1 MEYIKA
7 RGIRYANE
15 LPTIRKKK
23 NTPLQPVFEAFTNAW
38 EAIREKYTDEHI
50 NLGCITLELYCISNA
65 LSETNGI
72 YDFEKLCIRDNGIGL
87 NDESYERLV
96 TLRDNSKHFSNKGTG
111 RIQYIHTFDE
121 TILESVFKRNDNSY
135 WMRKVT
141 LSKKDAFISQNAIM
155 RLDEEKEVPS
165 ESTNTIVT
173 FLRPLESGDIDYFQ
187 ALNIDILKEELLKHF
202 LSLFC
207 DNRAILPHIKIVCY
221 KNQNAEKKLEIKTED
236 IPEPNKEETFTISYS
251 QLGENNRIVH
261 SLKKEEFTLKSFVQP
276 DTNLK
281 ENAIYLVSKGERASS
296 IKLENLAATDSIA
309 GNRYLFLLSS
319 PYIDNHDRDDRG
331 NIVLIS
337 AKDFRAQE
345 EGSLFPEETILLDDI
360 VEETNN
366 NINRLYNEL
375 DSKNQEKNK
384 TIDEL
389 QQMFLLN
396 PCTVDKIRR
405 KIKNTDSEETILK
418 AIYQADSE
426 IEAQKDDAIRKQLEE
441 IKTITPD
448 KTDDYSTKIQ
458 EKVDELITSIPLQN
472 RTVLSKY
479 IARRKIVLDL
489 FDEILN
495 RELESLKNGKRI
507 DEKLLHNLLF
517 QQGKYSENPDDSD
530 LWIINEEFIY
540 FRGVSEERFED
551 IEYQGKKIFEKE
563 FSEEDKRYLNSLGER
578 RLTKRPDVLLFPEEN
593 KAIII
598 EFKAPDVNVSEHL
611 SQIDFY
617 ANILLNY
624 TREDLQLTTFYGY
637 LIGEGIE
644 DRDVRG
650 RVSRYEY
657 SPKFHY
663 WFRPSEKVI
672 NFNNGPEGNIYTEV
686 IKYSTLLERAKFRNQ
701 IFIEKLVNGE
711 SKKSKAQ
718 DL

>member
-23 NTPLQPVFEAFTNAW
+23 DAPLQPVFEAFTNAW
-38 EAIREKYTDEHI
+38 EAIREKYSDEHLNMGI
-50 NLGCITLELYCISNA
+50 ITLELHCISNVTS
-65 LSETNGI
+65 SENGI
-72 YDFEKLCIRDNGIGL
+72 YDFDKLCIVDNGVGL
-87 NDESYERLV
+87 NDVSYERLV
-96 TLRDNSKHFSNKGTG
+96 NLRDDSKHFSNKGTG

-121 TILESVFKRNDNSY
+121 TVLESVYKKDNGNFCK
-135 WMRKVT
+135 RKVT
-141 LSKKDAFISQNAIM
+141 LSKREDFISKNSIM
-155 RLDEEKEVPS
+155 RLDEETKVHATDS
-165 ESTNTIVT
+165 STIVT
-173 FLRPLESGDIDYFQ
+173 FLRPLEKNDIYYFQ
-187 ALNIDILKEELLKHF
+187 TLNIDVLKEELLKHF

-207 DNRAILPHIKIVCY
+207 DNRTILPHIRIVCY
-221 KNQNAEKKLEIKTED
+221 INQNEVNRLEINKED
-236 IPEPNKEETFTISYS
+236 IPEPNKEETFAISYS
-251 QLGENNRIVH
+251 QLGENNKIVH
-261 SLKKEEFTLKSFVQP
+261 SLNKEEFTLKAFVQP
-276 DTNLK
+276 DTNLR
-281 ENAIYLVSKGERASS
+281 ENAIYLVSKGERTTS
-296 IKLENLAATDSIA
+296 IKLENLAAKDSIA

-319 PYIDNHDRDDRG
+319 LYIDNHDRDDRG
-331 NIVLIS
+331 NIMLIN

-345 EGSLFPEETILLDDI
+345 EGNLFPEETILLDDI

-366 NINRLYNEL
+366 NINRLYREI

-396 PCTVDKIRR
+396 PCTVNKIRQ

-418 AIYQADSE
+418 AIYRADSE

-441 IKTITPD
+441 IRTITPN
-448 KTDDYSTKIQ
+448 KTEDYPAKLQ
-458 EKVDELITSIPLQN
+458 EKIDELIISIPLQN

-495 RELESLKNGKRI
+495 RELESLRKGKRI

-517 QQGKYSENPDDSD
+517 QQGKYSERPDDSD

-540 FRGVSEERFED
+540 FKGVSEERFKD
-551 IEYQGKKIFEKE
+551 IEYQGKKIFNKE
-563 FSEEDKRYLNSLGER
+563 FTEEDKRYLNSLGEK

-624 TREDLQLTTFYGY
+624 TRDDLQLTTFYGY
-637 LIGEGIE
+637 LIGEDIE

-650 RVSRYEY
+650 RVSSYEY

-686 IKYSTLLERAKFRNQ
+686 IKYSTLLERAKFRNR
-701 IFIEKLVNGE
+701 IFIDKLIQG
-711 SKKSKAQ
+711 KTTKS
-718 DL
+718 